1 MNAVVYA
8 LWLIK
13 EIFVAGISL
22 ALAAFKADNEYSP
35 VIIRYPLRVTSAWEI
50 FWFTS
55 SITATPGTLS
65 LGLREP
71 PRKGLPRIVLVQA
84 VQGSDPAG
92 IVADLADMEQRLAP
106 RVKDIDYGVP
116 GQGETTELDEAF
128 YEYPLESVGRYM
140 RSPDLARA
148 EDTPLS
154 ESEADVEKPKR
165 RARNVQRRKET
176 ER

>member
-1 MNAVVYA
+1 MNAIVYA

-22 ALAAFKADNEYSP
+22 ALAAFKPDNEYNP

-84 VQGSDPAG
+84 CLLYTSPS
-92 IVADLADMEQRLAP
+92 P
-106 RVKDIDYGVP
+106 RD
-116 GQGETTELDEAF
+116 
-128 YEYPLESVGRYM
+128 
-140 RSPDLARA
+140 
-148 EDTPLS
+148 
-154 ESEADVEKPKR
+154 
-165 RARNVQRRKET
+165 
-176 ER
+176 